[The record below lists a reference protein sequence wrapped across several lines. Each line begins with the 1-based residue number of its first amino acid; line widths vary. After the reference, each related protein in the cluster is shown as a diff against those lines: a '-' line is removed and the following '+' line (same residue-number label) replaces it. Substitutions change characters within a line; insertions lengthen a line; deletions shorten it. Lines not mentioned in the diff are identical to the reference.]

1 MRKIKNK
8 SERKKEMMMIMMI
21 CNLEAGGMIK
31 KKGGVKVLEIET
43 EREKVKEIILQ
54 DILLRHRNLHN
65 HHLRHHHVNHEEEG
79 GISTV
84 IGGRL
89 YEASTITVGIIINA
103 VVIIQNPDQNHL
115 LLKRKLPLKNQQR
128 IQLNIGIKSE
138 LTWELICCDIERD
151 VL

>member
-1 MRKIKNK
+1 
-8 SERKKEMMMIMMI
+8 MMIMMI